1 MQRLK
6 GRIEQAQARIDA
18 LEEEQGSNLEAQT
31 EIDRLKRLKQN
42 LQTDLNNYKKE
53 VATATKIQQQRTK
66 ERGKLQKDV
75 DKLQATYS
83 AKVKERNEIE
93 AGLNR
98 TKNPF
103 RDGRTI

>member
-1 MQRLK
+1 MQKL
-6 GRIEQAQARIDA
+6 AQLEA
-18 LEEEQGSNLEAQT
+18 LEEDQGSNPEARK

-53 VATATKIQQQRTK
+53 VATATKRQKQRAQ
-66 ERGKLQKDV
+66 ERSKLQKDV
-75 DKLQATYS
+75 DKLQSTYS

-98 TKNPF
+98 TKTP
-103 RDGRTI
+103 